1 MQISHALPCKKRN
14 HAALQVFLIKRFPL
28 CNNEKGMDAMNRS
41 PLNLLAAQLAAHLD
55 CTQDVVCQQILQV
68 LAETGQPLA
77 PMDIASRLQI
87 SLENLAAHLA
97 HVPDTEFDHEGKIV
111 GWGITLIPTP
121 HQFWVEGRALFT
133 WCAFDTVMFPPLL
146 ALEAQVQSVCAASG
160 QPIRF
165 RVRPEG
171 IEELTPTTS
180 VLSLLLPAGR
190 CDCVRGTFCQQS
202 LFFVSEPEALAW
214 MTAHPEA
221 VLLSVEEAA
230 SLGHLTTDLWSAA
243 KSAESRVRT

>member
-1 MQISHALPCKKRN
+1 
-14 HAALQVFLIKRFPL
+14 
-28 CNNEKGMDAMNRS
+28 
-41 PLNLLAAQLAAHLD
+41 LATLLAAHLD
-55 CTQDVVCQQILQV
+55 CTQDVACQQILRV

-87 SLENLAAHLA
+87 SLERLAAHLT

-111 GWGITLIPTP
+111 GWGITLVPTP

-133 WCAFDTVMFPPLL
+133 WCAFDTVLFPPLL
-146 ALEAQVQSVCAASG
+146 ALEAQVQSACAASG

-165 RVRPEG
+165 RVRPGG

-202 LFFVSEPEALAW
+202 LFFENEQAASAFLSTHPGAL
-214 MTAHPEA
+214 
-221 VLLSVEEAA
+221 VLSIEEAA
-230 SLGHLTTDLWSAA
+230 FVGSVVA
-243 KSAESRVRT
+243 SRRFTEVQQGRVGRMDHVMPQDGDGKDHP